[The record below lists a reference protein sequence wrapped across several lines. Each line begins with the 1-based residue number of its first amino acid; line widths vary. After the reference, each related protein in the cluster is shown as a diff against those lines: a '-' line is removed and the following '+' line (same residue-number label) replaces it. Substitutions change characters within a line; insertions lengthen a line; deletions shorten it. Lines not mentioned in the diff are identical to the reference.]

1 MAKKPQEAITI
12 TVSQAHKSINMCKS
26 NAWALMNDA
35 IFLCAN
41 DRLQY
46 VPILMQ
52 FAFEEIGKAKIIYDK
67 IKSASQANT
76 ITLTKSDHLYDHEFK
91 LKVFLQLL
99 EEAHENEIKAGVVF
113 SNYHEENKQA
123 SKESKPFLRNSKSA
137 IRELIEQGHRLRLDS
152 SFVDFDIQTGEPK
165 IGHNLDKITLK
176 SIAEA
181 YQSVKELFVY
191 PPI

>member
-1 MAKKPQEAITI
+1 
-12 TVSQAHKSINMCKS
+12 
-26 NAWALMNDA
+26 MNDA

-67 IKSASQANT
+67 IRSVSQANT

-99 EEAHENEIKAGVVF
+99 EEMHDEIKTGVVF
-113 SNYHEENKQA
+113 SNYPEGNKQA
-123 SKESKPFLRNSKSA
+123 SKESEPFLRNSKSA

-152 SFVDFDIQTGEPK
+152 SFVDFDVQTGEPK
-165 IGHNLDKITLK
+165 IGHNLDKMTLK
-176 SIAEA
+176 SMAEA

>member
-1 MAKKPQEAITI
+1 
-12 TVSQAHKSINMCKS
+12 
-26 NAWALMNDA
+26 MNDA

-46 VPILMQ
+46 VPVLMQ
-52 FAFEEIGKAKIIYDK
+52 LAFEEIGKAKIIYDK
-67 IKSASQANT
+67 IKSVSQANT

-99 EEAHENEIKAGVVF
+99 EETHEDEIKTGVVF
-113 SNYHEENKQA
+113 SNYPEENKQA
-123 SKESKPFLRNSKSA
+123 SKESEPCLRNLKSS
-137 IRELIEQGHRLRLDS
+137 IKELIEQGHRLRLDS
-152 SFVDFDIQTGEPK
+152 SFVDFDVQTGEPK
-165 IGHNLDKITLK
+165 IGHNLDKRTLK
-176 SIAEA
+176 SMAEA